1 MRAIKKITAFLLAMV
16 MVLSLAP
23 SVFAAE
29 EPKITVA
36 VDKTSVK
43 AGETVTFTYESTAA
57 VAEMTNLDV
66 CLAYDGDVFEYVS
79 VDTEDSVWFENPR
92 VRSRYTLLGYPMFR
106 LSEDKDDEEDVDAG
120 KMFSVTFRALETIT
134 DVKEASFYNHDSL
147 TVWEYEWEEHKAV
160 DGYFDHSKDDPI
172 YVVVTPKGTEPIATP
187 TGYSVSMG
195 ADQTVAA
202 DQKVLIPV
210 TVNSSRAT
218 VTGFN
223 AYDMT
228 FTYNPA
234 ALTLNTASDAAANLT
249 VEDNNGTVRV
259 RRYGATQALGEALA
273 LDFTAIKAASSTVTL
288 TAAKFDID
296 ANSIN
301 FDAPNATIT
310 DADTTVKGLWNV
322 SLPDGFLSTA
332 ANGSTL
338 VENGGDFTFKTTDTH
353 YEYYLNIT
361 TNGATNIVKMDNAT
375 YTIKNVTDNVT
386 VTVDNK
392 IGKTYTINYVVV
404 DNTTTENKATVADLV
419 EYTGTTVQ
427 YPNDYKFTVKFPGT
441 GYVVRVGI
449 EPNKNKRDYV
459 RQENGDYV
467 YTLLGSSLTGDEN
480 NEITITLTKQE
491 NTSQHKIEVVGSG
504 SDAFSENNALTFYSG
519 ENYTFTLN
527 KNDTYYDYSVLVY
540 YWQQNIGGNGGKNIR
555 MEYKDNG
562 DGTYT
567 IIDMPYADVT
577 ISINKMAKAIDPDAV
592 EVSTYVELDN
602 KTVFKVVVQGS
613 HELLNRDQT
622 TYSYTWFTYDG
633 QKMYCN
639 PRYTKFAGNGSSSS
653 VYLVMV
659 DKGETLTKEDAMA
672 KLGIVTSTKQENLDQ
687 LLEVG
692 SDVNEDG
699 IGGVGINR
707 RDVNDVQLIY
717 DLYNGLYDSFETVSM
732 RKFLKA
738 DVNYDGVLD
747 SQDAVKLAGE
757 LLAD

>member
-1 MRAIKKITAFLLAMV
+1 MRSMKKITAFLLAMV
-16 MVLSLAP
+16 MVLSLIP
-23 SVFAAE
+23 SAFAADDDYFDVTFDNQEPAAGDEITATVTLKKQFGMNTVKSLSWSFRYNSDYMTCTNVNLNGQTFKYSLNEKKSGEYASNISFSEYSDTSRWCSVPKGFKFEFTFEVTDDAAGQVLNTSLDCYTYGKKFKLLSSE
-29 EPKITVA
+29 ENFYNLTVA
-36 VDKTSVK
+36 DST
-43 AGETVTFTYESTAA
+43 GEPRPTA
-57 VAEMTNLDV
+57 
-66 CLAYDGDVFEYVS
+66 
-79 VDTEDSVWFENPR
+79 
-92 VRSRYTLLGYPMFR
+92 
-106 LSEDKDDEEDVDAG
+106 
-120 KMFSVTFRALETIT
+120 
-134 DVKEASFYNHDSL
+134 
-147 TVWEYEWEEHKAV
+147 
-160 DGYFDHSKDDPI
+160 
-172 YVVVTPKGTEPIATP
+172 
-187 TGYSVSMG
+187 TGYTVSM
-195 ADQTVAA
+195 AA
-202 DQKVLIPV
+202 DQQVAAGNTVSIPV
-210 TVNSSRAT
+210 TVASSKKKI
-218 VTGFN
+218 TGFN

-228 FTYNPA
+228 FTYDPV
-234 ALTLNTASDAAANLT
+234 ALTLNTTSDAAANLT

-259 RRYGATQALGEALA
+259 RRYGATQELGTALT
-273 LDFTAIKAASSTVTL
+273 LDFTANKATSSTVTL

-301 FDAPNATIT
+301 FDAPEATIT
-310 DADTTVKGLWNV
+310 DPDTNVKALWNV

-338 VENGGDFTFKTTDTH
+338 VEDGKDFTFKATDTH

-361 TNGATNIVKMDNAT
+361 TNGATSIVKMDKAT
-375 YTIKNVTDNVT
+375 YTIKNITDNVT

-419 EYTGTTVQ
+419 AYTATTVQ

-441 GYVVRVGI
+441 GYVVGVGI
-449 EPNKNKRDYV
+449 EPDKNKRDYV

-480 NEITITLTKQE
+480 NEITITLTKRE

-540 YWQQNIGGNGGKNIR
+540 YWKQNIGGNGGKNIR

-577 ISINKMAKAIDPDAV
+577 ISISKMAKAIDPDAV

-672 KLGIVTSTKQENLDQ
+672 KLSIVTSTEQENLDQ
-687 LLEVG
+687 LLKVG

-738 DVNYDGVLD
+738 DVNCDGVLD

-757 LLAD
+757 LFL

>member
-1 MRAIKKITAFLLAMV
+1 
-16 MVLSLAP
+16 MVLSLVTTAVYAAGDDAGMSVSFDNNAP
-23 SVFAAE
+23 QAGDTITITLNVNRIFSDAAILETYLDFGEDVTYVKTEFLNVELNSRILSSSRLHIYGWGDEDEEIAQKVKSIPTGAFA
-29 EPKITVA
+29 KITFKISEYA
-36 VDKTSVK
+36 AGKTL
-43 AGETVTFTYESTAA
+43 
-57 VAEMTNLDV
+57 N
-66 CLAYDGDVFEYVS
+66 
-79 VDTEDSVWFENPR
+79 
-92 VRSRYTLLGYPMFR
+92 FR
-106 LSEDKDDEEDVDAG
+106 LWGEFDDIDWNTLNDWDDNY
-120 KMFSVTFRALETIT
+120 SVEVTG
-134 DVKEASFYNHDSL
+134 S
-147 TVWEYEWEEHKAV
+147 TVEKPTA
-160 DGYFDHSKDDPI
+160 
-172 YVVVTPKGTEPIATP
+172 

-195 ADQTVAA
+195 ADQQAIGG
-202 DQKVLIPV
+202 QKVRIPV
-210 TVNSSRAT
+210 TVASSEKGI
-218 VTGFN
+218 TGFN

-228 FTYNPA
+228 FTYDPA
-234 ALTLNTASDAAANLT
+234 ALTLNTKAGDAANLT
-249 VEDNNGTVRV
+249 VKDDNGTVRV

-273 LDFTAIKAASSTVTL
+273 LDFTAKKAATSTVTL

-301 FDAPNATIT
+301 FDAPDAAIS
-310 DADTTVKGLWNV
+310 DADTTVKALWNV

-419 EYTGTTVQ
+419 EYTSTTVQ

-441 GYVVRVGI
+441 GYVVWVGI

-480 NEITITLTKQE
+480 NEITITLTKRE

-540 YWQQNIGGNGGKNIR
+540 YWKQNIGGNGGKNIR

-577 ISINKMAKAIDPDAV
+577 ISISKMAKAIDPDAV

-659 DKGETLTKEDAMA
+659 DKGEKLTKEDAMA
-672 KLGIVTSTKQENLDQ
+672 KLGIVTSTEQENLDQ
-687 LLEVG
+687 LLKVG

-738 DVNYDGVLD
+738 DVNCDGVLD

-757 LLAD
+757 LIV

>member
-1 MRAIKKITAFLLAMV
+1 MV
-16 MVLSLAP
+16 MVLSLVTTAVYAAGDDAGMSIFFDNNAP
-23 SVFAAE
+23 QAGDTITITLNVNRIFSDAAILETYLDFGEDVTYVKTEFLNVELNSRMIDSSRLHIYGWGDEDEEIAQKVKSIPTGAFARITF
-29 EPKITVA
+29 KISEYA
-36 VDKTSVK
+36 AGKTL
-43 AGETVTFTYESTAA
+43 
-57 VAEMTNLDV
+57 N
-66 CLAYDGDVFEYVS
+66 
-79 VDTEDSVWFENPR
+79 
-92 VRSRYTLLGYPMFR
+92 FR
-106 LSEDKDDEEDVDAG
+106 LWGEFDDIDWDTLNDWDDNY
-120 KMFSVTFRALETIT
+120 SVEVTG
-134 DVKEASFYNHDSL
+134 S
-147 TVWEYEWEEHKAV
+147 TVEKPTA
-160 DGYFDHSKDDPI
+160 
-172 YVVVTPKGTEPIATP
+172 

-195 ADQTVAA
+195 ADQQVAA
-202 DQKVLIPV
+202 GQQVRIPV
-210 TVNSSRAT
+210 TVASSEKNI
-218 VTGFN
+218 TGFN

-228 FTYNPA
+228 FTYDPE
-234 ALTLNTASDAAANLT
+234 ALTLNTTSDSAANLT

-259 RRYGATQALGEALA
+259 RRYGDTVTLGEALA
-273 LDFTAIKAASSTVTL
+273 LEFTANKATSSTVTL
-288 TAAKFDID
+288 TAAKFDLD

-301 FDAPNATIT
+301 FDAPKAAIS
-310 DADTTVKGLWNV
+310 DADTTVKALWNV

-419 EYTGTTVQ
+419 AYSTTTVQ

-441 GYVVRVGI
+441 GYVVWVGI

-480 NEITITLTKQE
+480 NEITITLTKRE

-602 KTVFKVVVQGS
+602 KAVFKVVVQGS

>member
-1 MRAIKKITAFLLAMV
+1 MV
-16 MVLSLAP
+16 MVLSLATTAVYAAGDDAGMNIIFDNNAP
-23 SVFAAE
+23 QSCDTITVTLNVNRSFSDASILEAYLDFGEDVTYEKIEFLNVELNSRIINSSRLHIYGWGDEDEEIAQKVKSIPTGAFA
-29 EPKITVA
+29 KITFKISEYA
-36 VDKTSVK
+36 AGKTL
-43 AGETVTFTYESTAA
+43 
-57 VAEMTNLDV
+57 N
-66 CLAYDGDVFEYVS
+66 
-79 VDTEDSVWFENPR
+79 
-92 VRSRYTLLGYPMFR
+92 FR
-106 LSEDKDDEEDVDAG
+106 LRGEFDDIDWNTLNDWDDNY
-120 KMFSVTFRALETIT
+120 SVEVTG
-134 DVKEASFYNHDSL
+134 S
-147 TVWEYEWEEHKAV
+147 TVEKPTA
-160 DGYFDHSKDDPI
+160 
-172 YVVVTPKGTEPIATP
+172 

-195 ADQTVAA
+195 ADQQVAA
-202 DQKVLIPV
+202 GQRVRIPV
-210 TVNSSRAT
+210 TVASSEKNI
-218 VTGFN
+218 TGFN

-228 FTYNPA
+228 FTYDPT
-234 ALTLNTASDAAANLT
+234 ALTLNTKTGDADNLT
-249 VEDNNGTVRV
+249 VEDSAGTVRV

-273 LDFTAIKAASSTVTL
+273 LDFTANKAASSTVTL

-301 FDAPNATIT
+301 FDAPNAAIT
-310 DADTTVKGLWNV
+310 DADTTVKGLWKV
-322 SLPDGFLSTA
+322 TLPDGFLSTA
-332 ANGSTL
+332 ANGSML
-338 VENGGDFTFKTTDTH
+338 VEDGQDFTFRATDTH
-353 YEYYLNIT
+353 YEYVLKI
-361 TNGATNIVKMDNAT
+361 NGELVEMKTAK
-375 YTIKNVTDNVT
+375 YTIKNVTANQNVEF
-386 VTVDNK
+386 VAKN
-392 IGKTYTINYVVV
+392 GKTYTIKFEVV

-441 GYVVRVGI
+441 GYVVWVGI

-467 YTLLGSSLTGDEN
+467 YTLLGSSLTGDED
-480 NEITITLTKQE
+480 NEITITLTKRE

-592 EVSTYVELDN
+592 EVSTYVKLDN

>member
-1 MRAIKKITAFLLAMV
+1 MKKITAFLLAMV
-16 MVLSLAP
+16 MVLSLIP
-23 SVFAAE
+23 SAFAADDDYFDVTFDNQEPAAGDEITATVTLKKQFGMNTVKSLSWSFRYNSDYMTCTNVNLNGQTFKYRLNEKKSGEYASNISFSEYSDTSRWCSVPKGFKFEFTFEVTDDAAGQVLNTSLDCYTYGKKFKLLSSE
-29 EPKITVA
+29 ENFYNLTVA
-36 VDKTSVK
+36 DST
-43 AGETVTFTYESTAA
+43 GEPRPTA
-57 VAEMTNLDV
+57 
-66 CLAYDGDVFEYVS
+66 
-79 VDTEDSVWFENPR
+79 
-92 VRSRYTLLGYPMFR
+92 
-106 LSEDKDDEEDVDAG
+106 
-120 KMFSVTFRALETIT
+120 
-134 DVKEASFYNHDSL
+134 
-147 TVWEYEWEEHKAV
+147 
-160 DGYFDHSKDDPI
+160 
-172 YVVVTPKGTEPIATP
+172 
-187 TGYSVSMG
+187 TGYTVSM
-195 ADQTVAA
+195 AA
-202 DQKVLIPV
+202 DQQVAAGNTVSIPV
-210 TVNSSRAT
+210 TVASSKKKI
-218 VTGFN
+218 TGFN

-228 FTYNPA
+228 FTYDPA
-234 ALTLNTASDAAANLT
+234 ALTLNTTSDDAANLT
-249 VEDNNGTVRV
+249 VEDNNGSVRV

-273 LDFTAIKAASSTVTL
+273 LDFTAKKAASSTVKL
-288 TAAKFDID
+288 NAAKFDID

-301 FDAPNATIT
+301 FDAPDATIT
-310 DADTTVKGLWNV
+310 DADTVVKSLWKV
-322 SLPDGFLSTA
+322 TLPDGFLSTA
-332 ANGSTL
+332 DDSML
-338 VENGGDFTFKTTDTH
+338 VEDGKDFTFKATDTH

-361 TNGATNIVKMDNAT
+361 TNGATSIVKMDKAT

-419 EYTGTTVQ
+419 AYTATTVQ

-441 GYVVRVGI
+441 GYVVGVGI
-449 EPNKNKRDYV
+449 EPDKNKRDYV

-480 NEITITLTKQE
+480 NEITITLTKRE

-540 YWQQNIGGNGGKNIR
+540 YWKQNIGGNGGKNIR

-577 ISINKMAKAIDPDAV
+577 ISITKMAKAIDPDAV
-592 EVSTYVELDN
+592 EVSTYVELNN

-613 HELLNRDQT
+613 NKLLSSDGT
-622 TYSYTWFTYDG
+622 THSYICFTYDG

-639 PRYTKFAGNGSSSS
+639 PHYTKFAGNGSSSS

-672 KLGIVTSTKQENLDQ
+672 KLGIVTSTEQENKDQ
-687 LLEVG
+687 VLSVG

-699 IGGVGINR
+699 IGGVGIDR

-757 LLAD
+757 LIV

>member
-1 MRAIKKITAFLLAMV
+1 MV
-16 MVLSLAP
+16 MVLSLIP
-23 SVFAAE
+23 SAFAADDDYFDVTFDNQ
-29 EPKITVA
+29 EPAAGDEITA
-36 VDKTSVK
+36 
-43 AGETVTFTYESTAA
+43 TVTLKKQFGMNTVKSLSWSFRYNSDYMTCTNVNLNGQTFKYSLNEKKSGEYASRITFSEYSDTSRWCSVPKGFKFEFTFEVTDEAA
-57 VAEMTNLDV
+57 GQALNTSLD
-66 CLAYDGDVFEYVS
+66 CYTYGKKFKLLSSE
-79 VDTEDSVWFENPR
+79 EN
-92 VRSRYTLLGYPMFR
+92 
-106 LSEDKDDEEDVDAG
+106 
-120 KMFSVTFRALETIT
+120 
-134 DVKEASFYNHDSL
+134 FYSL
-147 TVWEYEWEEHKAV
+147 TVAAST
-160 DGYFDHSKDDPI
+160 G
-172 YVVVTPKGTEPIATP
+172 EPRPTA
-187 TGYSVSMG
+187 TGYTVSM
-195 ADQTVAA
+195 AA
-202 DQKVLIPV
+202 DQQVAAGNTVSIPV
-210 TVNSSRAT
+210 TVASSKKKI
-218 VTGFN
+218 TGFN

-228 FTYNPA
+228 FTYDPA
-234 ALTLNTASDAAANLT
+234 ALTLNTTSDAAANLT

-259 RRYGATQALGEALA
+259 RRYGATQELGTALT
-273 LDFTAIKAASSTVTL
+273 LDFTANKATSSTVTL

-301 FDAPNATIT
+301 FDAPEATIT
-310 DADTTVKGLWNV
+310 DPDTNVKALWNV

-338 VENGGDFTFKTTDTH
+338 VEDGKDFTFRATNTH

-361 TNGATNIVKMDNAT
+361 TNGATSIKKMDKAT
-375 YTIKNVTDNVT
+375 YTITNVTDNVT

-392 IGKTYTINYVVV
+392 IGKTYTIKFVAE
-404 DNTTTENKATVADLV
+404 DSTTTVEEDKATVADLV
-419 EYTGTTVQ
+419 AYSTMTVQ
-427 YPNDYKFTVKFPGT
+427 YPNDYQFTVKFPGT

-449 EPNKNKRDYV
+449 EPDKNKRDYV

-480 NEITITLTKQE
+480 NEITITLTKRE

-577 ISINKMAKAIDPDAV
+577 ISIYKMAKAIDPDAV
-592 EVSTYVELDN
+592 EVSMYVELDN

-659 DKGETLTKEDAMA
+659 DKGEKLTKEDAMA
-672 KLGIVTSTKQENLDQ
+672 KLGIVTSTEQENLDQ
-687 LLEVG
+687 LLKVG

-738 DVNYDGVLD
+738 DVNCDGVLD

-757 LLAD
+757 LIV

>member
-1 MRAIKKITAFLLAMV
+1 MV
-16 MVLSLAP
+16 MVLSLATTA
-23 SVFAAE
+23 VYAAGDDAGMSIFFDNNA
-29 EPKITVA
+29 PQAGDTITVTLNVNRIFSEA
-36 VDKTSVK
+36 AILETYLDFGEDVTYVKTEFLNVELNSRMIDSSQLHIYGWGDEDEEIAQKVK
-43 AGETVTFTYESTAA
+43 SIPTGAFARITFKISEYAAGK
-57 VAEMTNLDV
+57 
-66 CLAYDGDVFEYVS
+66 
-79 VDTEDSVWFENPR
+79 
-92 VRSRYTLLGYPMFR
+92 TLNFR
-106 LSEDKDDEEDVDAG
+106 LRGEFDDIDWDTLNDWDDNY
-120 KMFSVTFRALETIT
+120 SVEVTG
-134 DVKEASFYNHDSL
+134 S
-147 TVWEYEWEEHKAV
+147 TVEKPTA
-160 DGYFDHSKDDPI
+160 
-172 YVVVTPKGTEPIATP
+172 

-195 ADQTVAA
+195 ADQQLVSG
-202 DQKVLIPV
+202 QRVRIPV
-210 TVNSSRAT
+210 TVASSEKYI
-218 VTGFN
+218 TGFN

-228 FTYNPA
+228 FTYDPT
-234 ALTLNTASDAAANLT
+234 ALTLNTKTGDAANLT
-249 VEDNNGTVRV
+249 VEDNDGTVRV

-273 LDFTAIKAASSTVTL
+273 LDFTANKAASSTVKL

-301 FDAPNATIT
+301 FDAPDAAII
-310 DADTTVKGLWNV
+310 DADTTVKGLWKV
-322 SLPDGFLSTA
+322 TLPDGFLSTA
-332 ANGSTL
+332 ANGSML
-338 VENGGDFTFKTTDTH
+338 VEDGQDFTFRATDTH
-353 YEYYLNIT
+353 YEYVLKI
-361 TNGATNIVKMDNAT
+361 NGELVEMKTAE
-375 YTIKNVTDNVT
+375 YTIKNVTANQNVEF
-386 VTVDNK
+386 VAKN
-392 IGKTYTINYVVV
+392 GKTYTIKFEVE
-404 DNTTTENKATVADLV
+404 DNTTTENQATVADLV
-419 EYTGTTVQ
+419 EYTSTTVQ

-449 EPNKNKRDYV
+449 EPNKNKKDYV

-480 NEITITLTKQE
+480 NEITITLTKRE

-577 ISINKMAKAIDPDAV
+577 ISISKMAKAIDPDAV

-757 LLAD
+757 LIV

>member
-1 MRAIKKITAFLLAMV
+1 MRAVKKITAFLLAMV
-16 MVLSLAP
+16 MVLSLIP
-23 SVFAAE
+23 SAFAADDDYFDVTFDNQ
-29 EPKITVA
+29 EPAAGDEITATVTLKKQFGMNT
-36 VDKTSVK
+36 VKSLSWSFRYNSDYMTCTNVNLNGQTFKYSLNEKKPGEYTSNISFYEYSDTSHWTSVPK
-43 AGETVTFTYESTAA
+43 GFKFEFTFEVTDEAAGQALNTSLDCYTYGKKFKLLSSE
-57 VAEMTNLDV
+57 
-66 CLAYDGDVFEYVS
+66 
-79 VDTEDSVWFENPR
+79 EN
-92 VRSRYTLLGYPMFR
+92 
-106 LSEDKDDEEDVDAG
+106 
-120 KMFSVTFRALETIT
+120 
-134 DVKEASFYNHDSL
+134 FYSL
-147 TVWEYEWEEHKAV
+147 TVAA
-160 DGYFDHSKDDPI
+160 
-172 YVVVTPKGTEPIATP
+172 GTGEPRPTA
-187 TGYSVSMG
+187 TGYSVSM
-195 ADQTVAA
+195 AA
-202 DQKVLIPV
+202 DQQVAAGKTVSIPV
-210 TVNSSRAT
+210 TVASSKKKI
-218 VTGFN
+218 TGFN

-228 FTYNPA
+228 FTYDPA
-234 ALTLNTASDAAANLT
+234 ALTLNTTSDAAANLT

-259 RRYGATQALGEALA
+259 RRYGATQELGTALT
-273 LDFTAIKAASSTVTL
+273 LDFTAKKAASSTVKL
-288 TAAKFDID
+288 NAAKFDID

-301 FDAPNATIT
+301 FDAPDATIT
-310 DADTTVKGLWNV
+310 DADTVVKSLWKV
-322 SLPDGFLSTA
+322 TLPDGFLSTA
-332 ANGSTL
+332 DDSML
-338 VENGGDFTFKTTDTH
+338 VEDGKDFTFKATDTH

-361 TNGATNIVKMDNAT
+361 TNGATSIVKMDKAT

-427 YPNDYKFTVKFPGT
+427 YPNDYQFTVKFPGT
-441 GYVVRVGI
+441 GYVVGVGI
-449 EPNKNKRDYV
+449 EPDKNKRDYV

-480 NEITITLTKQE
+480 NEITITLTKRE

-527 KNDTYYDYSVLVY
+527 KNDRYYDYSVLVY
-540 YWQQNIGGNGGKNIR
+540 YWKQNIGGNGGKNIR

-577 ISINKMAKAIDPDAV
+577 ISISKMAKAIDPDAV

-672 KLGIVTSTKQENLDQ
+672 KLGIVTSTEQENLDQ
-687 LLEVG
+687 LLKVG

-738 DVNYDGVLD
+738 DVNCDGVLD
-747 SQDAVKLAGE
+747 SRDAVKLAGE
-757 LLAD
+757 LLAY

>member
-1 MRAIKKITAFLLAMV
+1 MRSMKKITAFLLAMV
-16 MVLSLAP
+16 MVLSLIP
-23 SVFAAE
+23 SAFAADDDYFDVTFDNQEPAAGDEITATVTLKKQFGMNTVKSLSWSFRYNSDYMTCTNVNLNGQTFKYSLNEKKSGEYASNISFSEYSDTSRWCSVPKGFKFEFTFEVTDDAAGQALNTSLDCYTYGKKFKLLSSE
-29 EPKITVA
+29 ENFYNLTVA
-36 VDKTSVK
+36 DST
-43 AGETVTFTYESTAA
+43 GEPRPTA
-57 VAEMTNLDV
+57 
-66 CLAYDGDVFEYVS
+66 
-79 VDTEDSVWFENPR
+79 
-92 VRSRYTLLGYPMFR
+92 
-106 LSEDKDDEEDVDAG
+106 
-120 KMFSVTFRALETIT
+120 
-134 DVKEASFYNHDSL
+134 
-147 TVWEYEWEEHKAV
+147 
-160 DGYFDHSKDDPI
+160 
-172 YVVVTPKGTEPIATP
+172 
-187 TGYSVSMG
+187 TGYTVSM
-195 ADQTVAA
+195 AA
-202 DQKVLIPV
+202 DQQVAAGNTVSIPV
-210 TVNSSRAT
+210 TVASSKKKI
-218 VTGFN
+218 TGFN

-228 FTYNPA
+228 FTYDPA
-234 ALTLNTASDAAANLT
+234 ALTLNTTSDDAANLT
-249 VEDNNGTVRV
+249 VEDNNGSVRV

-273 LDFTAIKAASSTVTL
+273 LDFTAKKAASSTVKL
-288 TAAKFDID
+288 NAAKFDID

-301 FDAPNATIT
+301 FDAPDATIT
-310 DADTTVKGLWNV
+310 DADTVVKSLWKV
-322 SLPDGFLSTA
+322 TLPDGFLSTA
-332 ANGSTL
+332 DDSML
-338 VENGGDFTFKTTDTH
+338 VEDGKDFTFKATDTH

-361 TNGATNIVKMDNAT
+361 TNGATSIVKMDKAT

-419 EYTGTTVQ
+419 AYTATTVQ

-441 GYVVRVGI
+441 GYVVGVGI
-449 EPNKNKRDYV
+449 EPDKNKRDYV

-480 NEITITLTKQE
+480 NEITITLTKRE

-540 YWQQNIGGNGGKNIR
+540 YWKQNIGGNGGKNIR

-577 ISINKMAKAIDPDAV
+577 ISISKMAKAIDPDAV

-653 VYLVMV
+653 SVYLVMV

-672 KLGIVTSTKQENLDQ
+672 KLSIVTSTEQENKDQ
-687 LLEVG
+687 TLKVG

-717 DLYNGLYDSFETVSM
+717 DLYNRRYDSFETVSM

-747 SQDAVKLAGE
+747 SQDAVKLAGD
-757 LLAD
+757 LFL

>member
-1 MRAIKKITAFLLAMV
+1 M
-16 MVLSLAP
+16 
-23 SVFAAE
+23 
-29 EPKITVA
+29 
-36 VDKTSVK
+36 DK
-43 AGETVTFTYESTAA
+43 
-57 VAEMTNLDV
+57 
-66 CLAYDGDVFEYVS
+66 
-79 VDTEDSVWFENPR
+79 
-92 VRSRYTLLGYPMFR
+92 
-106 LSEDKDDEEDVDAG
+106 
-120 KMFSVTFRALETIT
+120 
-134 DVKEASFYNHDSL
+134 
-147 TVWEYEWEEHKAV
+147 
-160 DGYFDHSKDDPI
+160 
-172 YVVVTPKGTEPIATP
+172 
-187 TGYSVSMG
+187 
-195 ADQTVAA
+195 
-202 DQKVLIPV
+202 
-210 TVNSSRAT
+210 
-218 VTGFN
+218 
-223 AYDMT
+223 
-228 FTYNPA
+228 
-234 ALTLNTASDAAANLT
+234 
-249 VEDNNGTVRV
+249 
-259 RRYGATQALGEALA
+259 
-273 LDFTAIKAASSTVTL
+273 
-288 TAAKFDID
+288 
-296 ANSIN
+296 
-301 FDAPNATIT
+301 
-310 DADTTVKGLWNV
+310 
-322 SLPDGFLSTA
+322 
-332 ANGSTL
+332 
-338 VENGGDFTFKTTDTH
+338 
-353 YEYYLNIT
+353 
-361 TNGATNIVKMDNAT
+361 AT

-392 IGKTYTINYVVV
+392 IGKTYTIKFVAV
-404 DNTTTENKATVADLV
+404 DSTTTVEEDKATVDDLV
-419 EYTGTTVQ
+419 AYSTTTVQ

-441 GYVVRVGI
+441 GYVVGVGI
-449 EPNKNKRDYV
+449 EPDKNKRDYV

-480 NEITITLTKQE
+480 NEITITLTKRE

-540 YWQQNIGGNGGKNIR
+540 YWKQNIGGNGGKNIR

-577 ISINKMAKAIDPDAV
+577 ISISKMAKAIDPDAV

-672 KLGIVTSTKQENLDQ
+672 KLSIVTSTEQENKDQ
-687 LLEVG
+687 TLKVG

-738 DVNYDGVLD
+738 DVNCDGVLD

-757 LLAD
+757 LFL

>member
-1 MRAIKKITAFLLAMV
+1 MV
-16 MVLSLAP
+16 MVLSLVTTAVYAAGDDAGMSIFFDNNAP
-23 SVFAAE
+23 QAGDT
-29 EPKITVA
+29 ITLTLNVNRIFSDA
-36 VDKTSVK
+36 SILETYLDF
-43 AGETVTFTYESTAA
+43 GEDVTYEKIEFLNVELNSRIIGSSRLHIYGWGDEDEEIAQKVKSIPTGAFARITFKISEYAA
-57 VAEMTNLDV
+57 
-66 CLAYDGDVFEYVS
+66 GK
-79 VDTEDSVWFENPR
+79 
-92 VRSRYTLLGYPMFR
+92 TLNFR
-106 LSEDKDDEEDVDAG
+106 LWGEFDDIDWDTLNDWDDNY
-120 KMFSVTFRALETIT
+120 SVEVTG
-134 DVKEASFYNHDSL
+134 S
-147 TVWEYEWEEHKAV
+147 TVEKPTA
-160 DGYFDHSKDDPI
+160 
-172 YVVVTPKGTEPIATP
+172 

-195 ADQTVAA
+195 ADQQVAA
-202 DQKVLIPV
+202 GQQVRIPV
-210 TVNSSRAT
+210 TVASSEKNI
-218 VTGFN
+218 TGFN

-228 FTYNPA
+228 FTYDPE
-234 ALTLNTASDAAANLT
+234 ALTLNTTSDSAANLT

-259 RRYGATQALGEALA
+259 RRYGDTVTLGEALA
-273 LDFTAIKAASSTVTL
+273 LEFTANKATSSTVTL

-301 FDAPNATIT
+301 FDAPDAAIS
-310 DADTTVKGLWNV
+310 DADTTVKALWNV

-419 EYTGTTVQ
+419 EYTSTTVQ

-441 GYVVRVGI
+441 GYVVWVGI

-480 NEITITLTKQE
+480 NEITITLTKRE

-540 YWQQNIGGNGGKNIR
+540 YWQQNIGGNGGKNIH

-567 IIDMPYADVT
+567 IINMPYADVT
-577 ISINKMAKAIDPDAV
+577 ISISKMAKAIDPDAV

-757 LLAD
+757 LIV

>member
-1 MRAIKKITAFLLAMV
+1 MV
-16 MVLSLAP
+16 MVLSLVTTAVYAAGDDAGMSIFFDNNAP
-23 SVFAAE
+23 QAGDT
-29 EPKITVA
+29 ITLTLNVNRIFSDA
-36 VDKTSVK
+36 SILETYLDF
-43 AGETVTFTYESTAA
+43 GEDVTYEKIEFLNVELNSRIIGSSRLHIYGWGDEDEEIAQKVKSIPTGAFARITFKISEYAA
-57 VAEMTNLDV
+57 
-66 CLAYDGDVFEYVS
+66 GK
-79 VDTEDSVWFENPR
+79 
-92 VRSRYTLLGYPMFR
+92 TLNFR
-106 LSEDKDDEEDVDAG
+106 LWGEFDDIDWDTLNDWDDNY
-120 KMFSVTFRALETIT
+120 SVEVTG
-134 DVKEASFYNHDSL
+134 S
-147 TVWEYEWEEHKAV
+147 TVEKPTA
-160 DGYFDHSKDDPI
+160 
-172 YVVVTPKGTEPIATP
+172 

-195 ADQTVAA
+195 ADQQVAA
-202 DQKVLIPV
+202 GQQVRIPV
-210 TVNSSRAT
+210 TVASSEKNI
-218 VTGFN
+218 TGFN
-223 AYDMT
+223 AYDMI
-228 FTYNPA
+228 FTYDPA
-234 ALTLNTASDAAANLT
+234 ALTLNTKTDDAANLT
-249 VEDNNGTVRV
+249 VEDKDGTVRI

-273 LDFTAIKAASSTVTL
+273 LDFTANKAASSTVKL
-288 TAAKFDID
+288 NAAKFDID

-301 FDAPNATIT
+301 FDAPKAAIS
-310 DADTTVKGLWNV
+310 DADTTVKALWNV

-419 EYTGTTVQ
+419 AYSTTTVQ

-441 GYVVRVGI
+441 GYVVWVGI

-480 NEITITLTKQE
+480 NEITITLTKRE

-577 ISINKMAKAIDPDAV
+577 ISISKMAKAIDPDAV
-592 EVSTYVELDN
+592 EVSTYVELDK

-757 LLAD
+757 LIV

>member
-1 MRAIKKITAFLLAMV
+1 
-16 MVLSLAP
+16 MVLSLIP
-23 SVFAAE
+23 SAFAADDDYFDVTFDNQ
-29 EPKITVA
+29 EPAAGDEITATVTLKKQFGMNTVKSLSWSFRYNSDYMTCTNVNLNGQTFKYSLNEKKPGEYTSNISFYEYSDA
-36 VDKTSVK
+36 SHWTSVPK
-43 AGETVTFTYESTAA
+43 GFKFEFTFEVTDEAAGQALNTSLDCYTYGKKFKLLSSE
-57 VAEMTNLDV
+57 
-66 CLAYDGDVFEYVS
+66 
-79 VDTEDSVWFENPR
+79 EN
-92 VRSRYTLLGYPMFR
+92 
-106 LSEDKDDEEDVDAG
+106 
-120 KMFSVTFRALETIT
+120 
-134 DVKEASFYNHDSL
+134 FYSL
-147 TVWEYEWEEHKAV
+147 TVAA
-160 DGYFDHSKDDPI
+160 
-172 YVVVTPKGTEPIATP
+172 GTGEPRPTA
-187 TGYSVSMG
+187 TGYSVSM
-195 ADQTVAA
+195 AA
-202 DQKVLIPV
+202 DQQVAAGKTVSIPV
-210 TVNSSRAT
+210 TVASSKKKI
-218 VTGFN
+218 TGFN

-228 FTYNPA
+228 FTYDPA
-234 ALTLNTASDAAANLT
+234 ALTLNTTSDSAANLT

-259 RRYGATQALGEALA
+259 RRYGATQELGTALA
-273 LDFTAIKAASSTVTL
+273 LEFTANKAASSTVTL
-288 TAAKFDID
+288 TAAKFDLD

-301 FDAPNATIT
+301 FDAPAAAIT
-310 DADTTVKGLWNV
+310 DADTAVKALWTVT
-322 SLPDGFLSTA
+322 LPDGFLSTA
-332 ANGSTL
+332 ANASTL
-338 VENGGDFTFKTTDTH
+338 VEDGGDFTFKATDTH

-361 TNGATNIVKMDNAT
+361 TNGATSIVKMDKAT

-419 EYTGTTVQ
+419 AYTATTVQ

-441 GYVVRVGI
+441 GYVVGVGI
-449 EPNKNKRDYV
+449 EPDKNKRDYV

-480 NEITITLTKQE
+480 NEITITLTKRE

-540 YWQQNIGGNGGKNIR
+540 YWKQNIGGNGGKNIR

-577 ISINKMAKAIDPDAV
+577 ISISKMAKAIDPDAV

-672 KLGIVTSTKQENLDQ
+672 KLGIVTSTEQENLDQ
-687 LLEVG
+687 LLKVG

-738 DVNYDGVLD
+738 DVNCDGVLD
-747 SQDAVKLAGE
+747 SRDAVKLAGE
-757 LLAD
+757 LLAY

>member
-1 MRAIKKITAFLLAMV
+1 MRAVKKITVFLLAMV
-16 MVLSLAP
+16 MVLSLIP
-23 SVFAAE
+23 SAFAADDDYFDVTFDNQ
-29 EPKITVA
+29 EPAAGDEITA
-36 VDKTSVK
+36 
-43 AGETVTFTYESTAA
+43 TVTLKKQFGMNTVKSLSWSFRYNSDYMTCTNVNLNGQTFKYSLNEKKSGEYASRITFSEYSDTSRWCSVPKGFKFEFTFEVTDEAA
-57 VAEMTNLDV
+57 GQALNTSLD
-66 CLAYDGDVFEYVS
+66 CYTYGKKFKLLSSE
-79 VDTEDSVWFENPR
+79 EN
-92 VRSRYTLLGYPMFR
+92 
-106 LSEDKDDEEDVDAG
+106 
-120 KMFSVTFRALETIT
+120 
-134 DVKEASFYNHDSL
+134 FYSL
-147 TVWEYEWEEHKAV
+147 TVAAST
-160 DGYFDHSKDDPI
+160 G
-172 YVVVTPKGTEPIATP
+172 EPRPTA
-187 TGYSVSMG
+187 TGYTVSM
-195 ADQTVAA
+195 AA
-202 DQKVLIPV
+202 DQQVAAGNTVSIPV
-210 TVNSSRAT
+210 TVASSKKKI
-218 VTGFN
+218 TGFN

-228 FTYNPA
+228 FTYDPA
-234 ALTLNTASDAAANLT
+234 ALTLNTTSDAAANLT

-259 RRYGATQALGEALA
+259 RRYGATQELGTALT
-273 LDFTAIKAASSTVTL
+273 LDFTANKATSSTVTL

-301 FDAPNATIT
+301 FDAPEATIT
-310 DADTTVKGLWNV
+310 DPDTNVKALWNV

-338 VENGGDFTFKTTDTH
+338 VEDGKDFTFRATNTH

-361 TNGATNIVKMDNAT
+361 TNGATSIKKMDKAT
-375 YTIKNVTDNVT
+375 YTITNVTDNVT

-392 IGKTYTINYVVV
+392 IGKTYTIKFVAE
-404 DNTTTENKATVADLV
+404 DSTTTVEEDKATVADLV
-419 EYTGTTVQ
+419 AYSTMTVQ
-427 YPNDYKFTVKFPGT
+427 YPNDYQFTVKFPGT

-449 EPNKNKRDYV
+449 EPDKNKRDYV

-480 NEITITLTKQE
+480 NEITITLTKRE

-577 ISINKMAKAIDPDAV
+577 ISIYKMAKAIDPDAV

-639 PRYTKFAGNGSSSS
+639 PRYTKFAGNGSSS

-659 DKGETLTKEDAMA
+659 DKGEKLTKEDAMA
-672 KLGIVTSTKQENLDQ
+672 KLGIVTSTEQENLDQ
-687 LLEVG
+687 LLKVG

-738 DVNYDGVLD
+738 DVNCDGVLD

-757 LLAD
+757 LIV

>member
-1 MRAIKKITAFLLAMV
+1 MALSLVPSAFAADGDAFTVSFDNTAPKPGDTIVATMYLNRDMSDVYRLWSSIYYDKN
-16 MVLSLAP
+16 VLSCKKVEYVGTEIANEITENTGEYE
-23 SVFAAE
+23 SEVRFDE
-29 EPKITVA
+29 NGRSDDTVA
-36 VDKTSVK
+36 QKIQSLPQGEFARITFEVSSACNTGDAVSYRVKGGLYAKTGRKPFVK
-43 AGETVTFTYESTAA
+43 WESDFT
-57 VAEMTNLDV
+57 
-66 CLAYDGDVFEYVS
+66 
-79 VDTEDSVWFENPR
+79 
-92 VRSRYTLLGYPMFR
+92 
-106 LSEDKDDEEDVDAG
+106 
-120 KMFSVTFRALETIT
+120 
-134 DVKEASFYNHDSL
+134 L
-147 TVWEYEWEEHKAV
+147 TV
-160 DGYFDHSKDDPI
+160 GTSSDPR
-172 YVVVTPKGTEPIATP
+172 TE
-187 TGYSVSMG
+187 TGYSVSM
-195 ADQTVAA
+195 AA
-202 DQKVLIPV
+202 DQQAAAGDKVSIPV
-210 TVNSSRAT
+210 TVASDK

-228 FTYNPA
+228 FTYDPA
-234 ALTLNTASDAAANLT
+234 ALTLNTKTGDAANLT

-273 LDFTAIKAASSTVTL
+273 LEFTANKATSSTVTL
-288 TAAKFDID
+288 TAAKFDLD

-301 FDAPNATIT
+301 FDAPDAAIS
-310 DADTTVKGLWNV
+310 DADTTVKALWNV

-338 VENGGDFTFKTTDTH
+338 VEDGKDFTFKTTDTH

-361 TNGATNIVKMDNAT
+361 TNGATKIVKMDNAT

-419 EYTGTTVQ
+419 AYSTTTVQ

-441 GYVVRVGI
+441 GYEVWVGI
-449 EPNKNKRDYV
+449 EPDKNKRDYV

-480 NEITITLTKQE
+480 NEITITLTKRE
-491 NTSQHKIEVVGSG
+491 NTSQHKIKVVGSG

-540 YWQQNIGGNGGKNIR
+540 YWKQNIGGNGGKNIR

-577 ISINKMAKAIDPDAV
+577 ISISKMAKAIDPDAV
-592 EVSTYVELDN
+592 EVSTYVELNN

-659 DKGETLTKEDAMA
+659 DKGEKLTKEDAMA
-672 KLGIVTSTKQENLDQ
+672 KLGIVTSTEQENLDQ
-687 LLEVG
+687 LLKVG

-738 DVNYDGVLD
+738 DVNCDGVLD

-757 LLAD
+757 LFL

>member
-1 MRAIKKITAFLLAMV
+1 MV
-16 MVLSLAP
+16 MVLSLIP
-23 SVFAAE
+23 SAFAADDDYFDVTFDNQ
-29 EPKITVA
+29 EPAAGDEITA
-36 VDKTSVK
+36 
-43 AGETVTFTYESTAA
+43 TVTLKKQFGMNTVKSLSWSFRYNSDYMTCTNVNLNGQTFKYSLNEKKSGEYASRITFSEYSDTSRWCSVPKGFKFEFTFEVTDEAA
-57 VAEMTNLDV
+57 GQALNTSLD
-66 CLAYDGDVFEYVS
+66 CYTYGKKFKLLSSE
-79 VDTEDSVWFENPR
+79 EN
-92 VRSRYTLLGYPMFR
+92 
-106 LSEDKDDEEDVDAG
+106 
-120 KMFSVTFRALETIT
+120 
-134 DVKEASFYNHDSL
+134 FYSL
-147 TVWEYEWEEHKAV
+147 TVAAST
-160 DGYFDHSKDDPI
+160 G
-172 YVVVTPKGTEPIATP
+172 EPRPTA
-187 TGYSVSMG
+187 TGYTVSM
-195 ADQTVAA
+195 AA
-202 DQKVLIPV
+202 DQQVAAGNTVSIPV
-210 TVNSSRAT
+210 TVASSKKKI
-218 VTGFN
+218 TGFN

-228 FTYNPA
+228 FTYDPA
-234 ALTLNTASDAAANLT
+234 ALTLNTTSDAAANLT

-259 RRYGATQALGEALA
+259 RRYGATQELGTALT
-273 LDFTAIKAASSTVTL
+273 LDFTANKATSSTVTL

-301 FDAPNATIT
+301 FDAPEATIT
-310 DADTTVKGLWNV
+310 DPDTNVKALWNV

-338 VENGGDFTFKTTDTH
+338 VEDGKDFTFRATNTH

-361 TNGATNIVKMDNAT
+361 TNGATSIKKMDKAT
-375 YTIKNVTDNVT
+375 YTITNVTDNVT

-392 IGKTYTINYVVV
+392 IGKTYTIKFVAE
-404 DNTTTENKATVADLV
+404 DSTTTVEEDKATVADLV
-419 EYTGTTVQ
+419 AYSTMTVQ
-427 YPNDYKFTVKFPGT
+427 YPNDYQFTVKFPGT

-449 EPNKNKRDYV
+449 EPDKNKRDYV

-480 NEITITLTKQE
+480 NEITITLTKRE

-577 ISINKMAKAIDPDAV
+577 ISIYKMAKAIDPDAV

-659 DKGETLTKEDAMA
+659 DKGEKLTKEDAMA
-672 KLGIVTSTKQENLDQ
+672 KLGIVTSTEQENLDQ
-687 LLEVG
+687 LLKVG

-738 DVNYDGVLD
+738 DVNCDGVLD

-757 LLAD
+757 LIV

>member
-1 MRAIKKITAFLLAMV
+1 
-16 MVLSLAP
+16 MVLSLVP
-23 SVFAAE
+23 SAFAAE
-29 EPKITVA
+29 DDLFDVSFDNQAPKVGDEITVKLTMNKSLSGMSA
-36 VDKTSVK
+36 ALYLSFLYDKTFLTCTGVNFSGTELSYVIRENNE
-43 AGETVTFTYESTAA
+43 GEYKSW
-57 VAEMTNLDV
+57 
-66 CLAYDGDVFEYVS
+66 
-79 VDTEDSVWFENPR
+79 VDITEDSWDDTTVSDKLEALPVGYYIELTFKVAETASGENLKFKLTCQTCDQDWEMP
-92 VRSRYTLLGYPMFR
+92 
-106 LSEDKDDEEDVDAG
+106 VD
-120 KMFSVTFRALETIT
+120 MEN
-134 DVKEASFYNHDSL
+134 YYSL
-147 TVWEYEWEEHKAV
+147 TVA
-160 DGYFDHSKDDPI
+160 
-172 YVVVTPKGTEPIATP
+172 GTRKPRPTATD
-187 TGYSVSMG
+187 YSVSM
-195 ADQTVAA
+195 AA
-202 DQKVLIPV
+202 DQQAAAGQKVRIPV
-210 TVNSSRAT
+210 TVASSKGI
-218 VTGFN
+218 TGFN

-228 FTYNPA
+228 FTYDPT
-234 ALTLNTASDAAANLT
+234 ALTLNTKTGDAANLT
-249 VEDNNGTVRV
+249 VEDNNGSVRV

-273 LDFTAIKAASSTVTL
+273 LDFTANKAATSTVTL

-301 FDAPNATIT
+301 FDAPDAAIS
-310 DADTTVKGLWNV
+310 DADTVVKGLWKV
-322 SLPDGFLSTA
+322 TLPDGFLSTA

-338 VENGGDFTFKTTDTH
+338 VEDGQDFTFRATDTH

-361 TNGATNIVKMDNAT
+361 TNGATKIVKMDNAT

-419 EYTGTTVQ
+419 AYSTTTVQ

-441 GYVVRVGI
+441 GYEVWVGI
-449 EPNKNKRDYV
+449 EPDKNKRDYV

-480 NEITITLTKQE
+480 NEITITLTKRE

-540 YWQQNIGGNGGKNIR
+540 YWKQNIGGNGGKNIR

-567 IIDMPYADVT
+567 IIDMPNADVT

-592 EVSTYVELDN
+592 EVSTYVELNN

-659 DKGETLTKEDAMA
+659 DKGGTLTKEDAMA
-672 KLGIVTSTKQENLDQ
+672 KLSIVTSTEQENLDQ
-687 LLEVG
+687 LLKVG

-738 DVNYDGVLD
+738 DVNCDGVLD

-757 LLAD
+757 LFL

>member
-1 MRAIKKITAFLLAMV
+1 MKKITAFLLAMV
-16 MVLSLAP
+16 MVLSLIP
-23 SVFAAE
+23 SAFAADDDYFDVTFDNQEPAAGDEITATVTLKKQFGMNTVKSLSWSFRYNSDYMTCTNVNLNGQTFKYSLNEKKSGEYASNISFSEYSDTSRWCSVPKGFKFEFTFEVTDDAAGQALNTSLDCYTYGKKFKLLSSE
-29 EPKITVA
+29 ENFYNLTVA
-36 VDKTSVK
+36 DST
-43 AGETVTFTYESTAA
+43 GEPRPTA
-57 VAEMTNLDV
+57 
-66 CLAYDGDVFEYVS
+66 
-79 VDTEDSVWFENPR
+79 
-92 VRSRYTLLGYPMFR
+92 
-106 LSEDKDDEEDVDAG
+106 
-120 KMFSVTFRALETIT
+120 
-134 DVKEASFYNHDSL
+134 
-147 TVWEYEWEEHKAV
+147 
-160 DGYFDHSKDDPI
+160 
-172 YVVVTPKGTEPIATP
+172 
-187 TGYSVSMG
+187 TGYTVSM
-195 ADQTVAA
+195 AA
-202 DQKVLIPV
+202 DQQVAAGNTVSIPV
-210 TVNSSRAT
+210 TVASSKKKI
-218 VTGFN
+218 TGFN

-228 FTYNPA
+228 FTYDPA
-234 ALTLNTASDAAANLT
+234 ALTLNTTSDDAANLT
-249 VEDNNGTVRV
+249 VEDNNGSVRV

-273 LDFTAIKAASSTVTL
+273 LDFTAKKAASSTVKL
-288 TAAKFDID
+288 NAAKFDID

-301 FDAPNATIT
+301 FDAPDATIT
-310 DADTTVKGLWNV
+310 DADTVVKSLWKV
-322 SLPDGFLSTA
+322 TLPDGFLSTA
-332 ANGSTL
+332 DDSML
-338 VENGGDFTFKTTDTH
+338 VEDGKDFTFKATDTH

-361 TNGATNIVKMDNAT
+361 TNGATSIVKMDKAT

-419 EYTGTTVQ
+419 AYTATTVQ

-441 GYVVRVGI
+441 GYVVGVGI
-449 EPNKNKRDYV
+449 EPDKNKRDYV

-480 NEITITLTKQE
+480 NEITITLTKRE

-540 YWQQNIGGNGGKNIR
+540 YWKQNIGGNGGKNIR

-577 ISINKMAKAIDPDAV
+577 ISISKMAKAIDPDAV

-672 KLGIVTSTKQENLDQ
+672 KLSIVTSTEQENKDQ
-687 LLEVG
+687 TLKVG

-699 IGGVGINR
+699 IGGVGINH

-717 DLYNGLYDSFETVSM
+717 DLYNRRYDSFETVSM

-757 LLAD
+757 LFL